1 MFRTLRVDES
11 ELPTSD
17 IELGFTLDLLSRGKV
32 RHSHTPEWI
41 FLVVVV
47 ATATSEGVNGE
58 LLPLFAAVYDEIR
71 PK

>member
-32 RHSHTPEWI
+32 RHSHTPE
-41 FLVVVV
+41 
-47 ATATSEGVNGE
+47 
-58 LLPLFAAVYDEIR
+58 
-71 PK
+71 